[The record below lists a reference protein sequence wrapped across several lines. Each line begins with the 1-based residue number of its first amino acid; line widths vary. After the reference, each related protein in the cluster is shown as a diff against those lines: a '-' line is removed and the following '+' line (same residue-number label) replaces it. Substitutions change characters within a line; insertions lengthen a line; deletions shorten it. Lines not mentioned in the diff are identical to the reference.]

1 MGWKPD
7 RRQALRLLRFSM
19 PCRVTSAIQIPGFA
33 TIAGLTP
40 VPGFF
45 RFRHHYCGSVLRHLW
60 CRLHVRLLSMSEA
73 EKKTQYLSDVDL
85 ILQPLP
91 FRRRKNGNTWRH
103 KIDDRN
109 ELWININLGK
119 AVVNPSFGVMYLDF
133 ESMLSKG
140 VRSVSGTM
148 VMLSSVASPA
158 NGYLIDE
165 GSRRVAQDLLEHGI
179 PFLFRLSNRAFAIER
194 LANATVK
201 GLAGAVILG
210 PNSFASATPCGG
222 ESHRRGL

>member
-1 MGWKPD
+1 M
-7 RRQALRLLRFSM
+7 
-19 PCRVTSAIQIPGFA
+19 T
-33 TIAGLTP
+33 
-40 VPGFF
+40 
-45 RFRHHYCGSVLRHLW
+45 
-60 CRLHVRLLSMSEA
+60 EA

-85 ILQPLP
+85 ILQPLS
-91 FRRRKNGNTWRH
+91 FRRRKNGNDWRH

-109 ELWININLGK
+109 ELWININFGK

-165 GSRRVAQDLLEHGI
+165 GSRRVAHDLLEHGI
-179 PFLFRLSNRAFAIER
+179 PFLSRLSNRAFAIER
-194 LANATVK
+194 LASATVK
-201 GLAGAVILG
+201 DWPAPSYSDRIRLLPLLLAAENRIDEACESLKRFLADSLARDQIIPRYDV
-210 PNSFASATPCGG
+210 FANAFSETFGC
-222 ESHRRGL
+222 